1 MLFKKRGSR
10 LTLSQNATS
19 HELEGRATE
28 LADNQAIYIY
38 ESPPTIPNVAFIKGP
53 FCALPGQTPTLLFKT
68 KLAYAMM
75 KVLANNYR
83 INGKVFEMFRVVTL
97 FFNAISLDLSKPGDI
112 EKFSE
117 KFSEQS
123 EASHQRADDLASSFV
138 AAREA
143 STFEERSPI
152 LKPYLSL
159 FRVLNPPAVANV
171 FLEDRVFARLRV
183 AGYNP
188 MSLFL
193 ADENTFPFP
202 FEPDAIVGNGNDTFQ
217 TALREKRVYALDFAE
232 LSAVAQDPTSHKKL
246 VACQALFIRP
256 LEPLAMKGDL
266 LPLAIRLVESD
277 EWVFSPHISKLT
289 SRGLN
294 RDTKWDI
301 AKHAVNICDAIHH
314 ELVAHLGRTHLLIEA
329 FVGPT
334 MRQLPSTHPLHALL
348 VPHFEGTVFI
358 NERASQNLVAPGGN
372 VDRIFA
378 GEIGDVMAWCAKRVL
393 DTEFNEC
400 FPHTDLENRGVND
413 ADLNFPYRDDAKAHF
428 DALVLWVTGYLGYFY
443 KTDSDVVADVEL
455 RAWAEEV
462 SDPARGRVKGFGDNG
477 DGKILS
483 LGYLIQAV
491 AFIIFTASVQHA
503 SVNFPQLSLMS
514 YAPALAGALWGPLP
528 SRGELCSV
536 DTWRELLPPTKTAME
551 QIDILGVIGA
561 VYYTRLG
568 HYKKKQFAD
577 PDTSCNS
584 WPQEIKTA
592 HTAYMKRLKEIDA
605 AIVSREKNHDLKY
618 DYLRPGNIPQ
628 SINI

>member
-1 MLFKKRGSR
+1 MVFKKRNSR

-19 HELEGRATE
+19 DELEERATE
-28 LADNQAIYIY
+28 LGKNQKKYIY
-38 ESPPTIPNVAFIKGP
+38 ESPATIPNVAFIKGP
-53 FCALPGQTPTLLFKT
+53 LCSLPEQIPTLWFKT
-68 KLAYAMM
+68 KVAFAMM

-83 INGKVFEMFRVVTL
+83 ISGKVFEMLRVVTL
-97 FFNAISLDLSKPGDI
+97 FFNVLSVDPSKPEDVDKVA
-112 EKFSE
+112 EKFF
-117 KFSEQS
+117 KQS
-123 EASHQRADDLASSFV
+123 EASHESADDLASSFV

-143 STFEERSPI
+143 SPFEELSPI

-159 FRVLNPPAVANV
+159 FRVLHPPAVANV

-188 MSLFL
+188 MSLFR

-202 FEPDAIVGNGNDTFQ
+202 FEHDTIVGYGNDTFQ
-217 TALREKRVYALDFAE
+217 NALREKRVYALDFAE

-246 VACQALFIRP
+246 VACQALFLRP
-256 LEPLAMKGDL
+256 LGPISSRGDL
-266 LPLAIRLVESD
+266 SPLAIRLVESD
-277 EWVFSPHISKLT
+277 EWVLSPYVTKLA
-289 SRGLN
+289 SRGFTQ
-294 RDTKWDI
+294 DTKWDI
-301 AKHAVNICDAIHH
+301 AKHAVNTCDAIHH

-358 NERASQNLVAPGGN
+358 NERASQNLVAPGGD

-393 DTEFNEC
+393 DIQFNEC
-400 FPHTDLENRGVND
+400 FPHTELEKRGVND

-428 DALVLWVTGYLGYFY
+428 DALLLWVTGYLGYFY
-443 KTDSDVVADVEL
+443 KSDSDVVGDVEL
-455 RAWAEEV
+455 RAWANEV
-462 SDPARGRVKGFGDNG
+462 SDPAQGRVKGFGDNG

-483 LGYLIQAV
+483 LEYLIQAV

-536 DTWRELLPPTKTAME
+536 DTWRALLPPRRTALE

-577 PDTSCNS
+577 PDNSCNS
-584 WPQEIKTA
+584 WPHEIKTA
-592 HTAYMKRLKEIDA
+592 HAAYMKRLKEIDA
-605 AIVSREKNHDLKY
+605 SIVLREKNHVLKY